1 MSHKQKKIYKTLT
14 FWIFFGMLA
23 GIVSG
28 LWVYV
33 SLADSLPER
42 QSLAKSVSIGSDIF
56 LRLLKMVI
64 APLVFC
70 QLAGGIAKIGDI
82 AAVGRIG
89 IRAMLWFIMMSVI
102 SLFLGMLI
110 MNIFDI
116 GQYIHKPQIGTEVYN
131 GIVATNTFTFRDF
144 ILHIF
149 PKSIVKAMADNEI
162 LQVVLFAL
170 FFGVAAASAG
180 EKSRNIV
187 QVLYETSHVLLKV
200 ISYVMYVTP
209 LASFSA
215 MFSIVS
221 VQGGGVLRSY
231 LLLIITVFS
240 GLAIL
245 WIIISSLGYIFLKKR
260 VFQLIKHCRMA
271 FFLAFSTSS
280 SESAYPLVIR
290 KLHELGCK
298 ERMINFILPLGY
310 SFNLDGSMMF
320 LAVASLF
327 IAQVYQV
334 NLDFGTQFTMLFFLL
349 ITSKGIAAVPR
360 ATMVIIGS
368 ALTAFNLPEAGLA
381 LLLGVDAILDMG
393 RSATNVFGNAIATA
407 VMSKI
412 EMEIEEPNLT
422 PNSIIETSH
431 KP

>member
-1 MSHKQKKIYKTLT
+1 MTISHKQKKIYKTLT
-14 FWIFFGMLA
+14 FWIFFGMLL
-23 GIVSG
+23 GIISG
-28 LWVYV
+28 LWVNSLMV
-33 SLADSLPER
+33 DSLADR
-42 QSLAKSVSIGSDIF
+42 QSLAKLVSIGSDIF

-82 AAVGRIG
+82 SVVGRIG
-89 IRAMLWFIMMSVI
+89 IKAMLWFIMMSII
-102 SLFLGMLI
+102 SLFLGMTI

-116 GQYIHKPQIGTEVYN
+116 GQYIDKPQIGTEVYE
-131 GIVATNTFTFRDF
+131 GIVSNNTFSFRDF

-170 FFGVAAASAG
+170 FFGVAASSAG
-180 EKSRNIV
+180 KQSHNIV
-187 QVLYETSHVLLKV
+187 QVLYEASHVLLKV
-200 ISYVMYVTP
+200 ISYVMYTTP
-209 LASFSA
+209 FASFSA
-215 MFSIVS
+215 MFSIVA

-231 LLLIITVFS
+231 ILLIITVFS
-240 GLAIL
+240 GLFML
-245 WIIISSLGYIFLKKR
+245 WIIITSLGYIFLKKR
-260 VFQLIKHCRMA
+260 VFRLIKQCRAA

-280 SESAYPLVIR
+280 SESAYPLAIR
-290 KLHELGCK
+290 KLRDFGCK

-327 IAQVYQV
+327 IAQVYHV
-334 NLDFGTQFTMLFFLL
+334 NLDFGTQLTMLFFLL

-368 ALTAFNLPEAGLA
+368 ALTAFDLPEAGLA

-393 RSATNVFGNAIATA
+393 RSATNVFGNVIATA
-407 VMSKI
+407 VMSKL
-412 EMEIEEPNLT
+412 EMEIEEPKVAD
-422 PNSIIETSH
+422 NSSVIEKT
-431 KP
+431 